1 MPLHHTTRALLRALA
16 AGPIS
21 KPEAHM
27 ARLDWHDAGC
37 PDMLLK
43 RDDPGGTPVAETLAH
58 HTTLIDALA
67 RSVDRTHWVAAG
79 AAGEVDA
86 LARTVEA
93 TARRVDTLEAT
104 SDECDSVQW
113 ALLDDAPTKP
123 GIVPH
128 FRTDC
133 GFVFHPSPCGNEWV
147 DKHGDMAFSTDVPGG
162 VPVDVD
168 GVPLSG
174 EFVGD
179 AAAPPPKKVRRG
191 GHAEALNA
199 LALEGGWFGVV
210 GDKEI
215 AAEVGCH
222 ASTVAK
228 YRRGKG
234 LMSGRQGRAKGWAH
248 RSDAVPADT
257 DAC

>member
-104 SDECDSVQW
+104 R
-113 ALLDDAPTKP
+113 LDDAPVKVADLLT
-123 GIVPH
+123 
-128 FRTDC
+128 
-133 GFVFHPSPCGNEWV
+133 
-147 DKHGDMAFSTDVPGG
+147 AAALPGG
-162 VPVDVD
+162 AECP
-168 GVPLSG
+168 G
-174 EFVGD
+174 EPPEDDRCPGCEQRGCFGD
-179 AAAPPPKKVRRG
+179 CARGGEGEGFWSNPPPKVRRG
-191 GHAEALNA
+191 RHAEALNA

-210 GDKEI
+210 GDKAI